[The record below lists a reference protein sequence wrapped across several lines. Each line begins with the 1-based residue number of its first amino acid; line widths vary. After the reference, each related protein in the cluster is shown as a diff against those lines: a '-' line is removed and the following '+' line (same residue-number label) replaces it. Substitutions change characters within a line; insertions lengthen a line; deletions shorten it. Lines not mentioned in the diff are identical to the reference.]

1 MTTSSGVQWSSR
13 LAFIMAAVGCAVGLG
28 NIWLFPYTAGVS
40 GGGAFVLIYL
50 AAVVVLALP
59 VLIAELMIGRRG
71 AASPPQAIANVAQE
85 SGCPR
90 QWRWMGIILSG
101 AGALLALG
109 FYGVV
114 GGWTLAYAF
123 KLGAGQFQQLD
134 ALQTRNAFGVFNND
148 AVALL
153 PWVTVFMAA
162 TIFISARG
170 VIEGV
175 EKAVKLMMPALF
187 AMLVAMVIYAA
198 VVGDFAGALNFLFNP
213 DFSKV
218 DTRVVL
224 AAFGQAFFS
233 VSVGITNMMAYGSYM
248 DRNTNLPG
256 ASAIVVTADTG
267 VALLAGLAIFP
278 IVFMHGLQPDGG
290 PGLVFQ
296 TLPFAFSQ
304 VPGGM
309 FFGTLFFVLL
319 FFAALTSSIGML
331 EAPVSWL
338 RETKNLSRRSAALIM
353 GSIAFTL
360 CVLAALSFNALA
372 GVDPLGMFAM
382 FEGKGFFDL
391 FVYAVTQFLM
401 PIGGILITI
410 FAGWFVQRQFSR
422 DELFGGQ
429 DTLAYK
435 AWLVIVRFVA
445 PAILAF
451 VLFDV
456 MTAG

>member
-71 AASPPQAIANVAQE
+71 AASPPQAIAVVATE
-85 SGCPR
+85 SGR
-90 QWRWMGIILSG
+90 TRNWRWMGIILSG
-101 AGALLALG
+101 VGAILALG

-123 KLGAGQFQQLD
+123 KVGAGQFQGLD
-134 ALQTRNAFGVFNND
+134 ALQTRDAFGAFNGD
-148 AVALL
+148 AMSLL
-153 PWVTVFMAA
+153 PWITVFIAA
-162 TIFISARG
+162 TVYISTRG
-170 VIEGV
+170 VIDGV

-187 AMLVAMVIYAA
+187 AMLVAMVIYAG
-198 VVGDFAGALNFLFNP
+198 VVGDFARTISFLFNP

-248 DRNTNLPG
+248 DRKTNLPG

-296 TLPFAFSQ
+296 TLPFAFAQ
-304 VPGGM
+304 VPGGSI
-309 FFGTLFFVLL
+309 FGMLFFVLL

-338 RETKNLSRRSAALIM
+338 RETRNMSRRGAALVI
-353 GSIAFTL
+353 GGIAFSL
-360 CVLAALSFNALA
+360 CVLAALSFNLLA
-372 GVDPLGMFAM
+372 GVHPLGMFAM

-391 FVYAVTQFLM
+391 FIYAVTQFLM
-401 PIGGILITI
+401 PVGGILVTV
-410 FAGWFVQRQFSR
+410 FAGWFVKQ
-422 DELFGGQ
+422 
-429 DTLAYK
+429 
-435 AWLVIVRFVA
+435 
-445 PAILAF
+445 PA
-451 VLFDV
+451 
-456 MTAG
+456 